1 MVPFFPRR
9 STPFLRHVVFIMDT
23 ELKKMSL
30 KSVIGV
36 RNDATLAS
44 DASDHE
50 AALCLQFWVWFYRIW
65 QVFFW
70 HRSARKRKELR

>member
-36 RNDATLAS
+36 RNDAIIASRQIAHTPASLLTFWGWFFLEEGMLYPLILAHTFVNS
-44 DASDHE
+44 P
-50 AALCLQFWVWFYRIW
+50 
-65 QVFFW
+65 
-70 HRSARKRKELR
+70 